1 MSTLEQIK
9 VFNIRY
15 TDITPTA
22 TKYAQTQRNIALG
35 TTTPSRKKYKS
46 VNQLLK
52 ESPLVGTTKFGFNF
66 IA

>member
-9 VFNIRY
+9 VFNMRY
-15 TDITPTA
+15 TSLTPVA
-22 TKYAQTQRNIALG
+22 SRYEQSQRNIFLG
-35 TTTPSRKKYKS
+35 ATVPQRKKYKS